1 MKRRKVI
8 CTALALSAG
17 APMLPGR
24 VQAQPQQRL
33 FRIGRLVI
41 GAPENSAALF
51 QEQDEGLRDHGLIEG
66 RNVETIS
73 RWARGSIET
82 LPALAAE
89 LVALPVDVIV
99 SSTNPSISA
108 AQRATSTIP
117 IVMVVGVDPVRNG
130 FIRSLSRPGLNITGL
145 TNDQGPSFQGKALD
159 LLKQLAPGAAVV
171 GVLAQQAVG
180 YDRVSLEEAA
190 RHLRLQLV
198 FAPEVRQPADVESAF
213 ASMRGAGAQALYV
226 AGGGFLYQHRQTVAG
241 LALRYRLPGIF
252 FSSDYVRA
260 GGLFSYGTDLRAQYR
275 RSAWYVARLLKG
287 ANAADLPVEQ
297 PARFE
302 TALNLRTA
310 KALGLTVPRGLLLAA
325 DVVIE

>member
-1 MKRRKVI
+1 MKRRHVVR
-8 CTALALSAG
+8 TALALYAG
-17 APMLPGR
+17 IPMLPAR
-24 VQAQPQQRL
+24 VRAQPRIRL

-51 QEQDEGLRDHGLIEG
+51 QSQDEGLRDHGLIEG
-66 RNVETIS
+66 RNVQTIS
-73 RWARGSIET
+73 RWARGSLET

-89 LVALPVDVIV
+89 LAAMPVDVII
-99 SSTNPSISA
+99 SSTNPSIIA

-145 TNDQGPSFQGKALD
+145 TNDPGPSLQGKVLD
-159 LLKQLAPGAAVV
+159 LLKQLAPAASVV
-171 GVLAQQAVG
+171 GVLSQQAVG
-180 YDRVSLEEAA
+180 YDRVALEEAA
-190 RHLRLQLV
+190 RQLRLQLV
-198 FAPEVRQPADVESAF
+198 YGPEVRQPEDIQPAF
-213 ASMRGAGAQALYV
+213 EAIRGAGAQAIYL
-226 AGGGFLYQHRQTVAG
+226 AGGGILYQSRQVVVD
-241 LALRYRLPGIF
+241 LALRSRLPGIF

-275 RSAWYVARLLKG
+275 RSAWYVAQIFNG
-287 ANAADLPVEQ
+287 ANAADLPIEQ

-310 KALGLTVPRGLLLAA
+310 KALGLTVPQGLLLAA
-325 DVVIE
+325 DVVVE